1 MSHFVPCMYI
11 LALCSFTYGAFLK
24 TDSYIHIYIYIYVC
38 VCVCVCVCV
47 GYVLDKAKRVLKRRI
62 IKKIYD

>member
-24 TDSYIHIYIYIYVC
+24 TDSYIHTYIYIYISVC

-47 GYVLDKAKRVLKRRI
+47 LDMCW
-62 IKKIYD
+62 IKQKEF